1 MKKIVL
7 ILFSFISIGIY
18 GQSACSFTSCAPF
31 QNSDLRQVYGA
42 IANQSSSTGTT
53 GVLTNSLLA
62 IIKQKQDTV
71 NQNLRALQNR
81 IDTST
86 KVFNVTYTLTSVS
99 NYSANRTIIGNRA
112 SSQFTINLGSQYW
125 KLTSVFVTD
134 IGSNYGANPRIWVF
148 SDTINISDNSLI
160 GGGIQR
166 VNRLISYYGNTTTIN
181 VPFMSPNVANYYPLY
196 QTSTLQTYPIA
207 TGVISIIPTTYA
219 TVWAGINQT
228 INIRCL
234 FEKVKY

>member
-81 IDTST
+81 IDTTT

-99 NYSANRTIIGNRA
+99 NYSVNRTAIGNRA
-112 SSQFTINLGSQYW
+112 SNQFTINLGSQYW
-125 KLTSVFVTD
+125 KLTSVQVLD
-134 IGSNYGANPRIWVF
+134 LGSNYGINPRLYVYR
-148 SDTINISDNSLI
+148 DTININDNSLI
-160 GGGIQR
+160 GGGNQR
-166 VNRLISYYGNTTTIN
+166 LFRMISYFSNGVASLLNTTPAGMQYNLFI
-181 VPFMSPNVANYYPLY
+181 
-196 QTSTLQTYPIA
+196 TSTQNITPVA
-207 TGVISIIPTTYA
+207 TGIITLLPVSVST
-219 TVWAGINQT
+219 NQSSLSQV

-234 FEKVKY
+234 FEKVKN